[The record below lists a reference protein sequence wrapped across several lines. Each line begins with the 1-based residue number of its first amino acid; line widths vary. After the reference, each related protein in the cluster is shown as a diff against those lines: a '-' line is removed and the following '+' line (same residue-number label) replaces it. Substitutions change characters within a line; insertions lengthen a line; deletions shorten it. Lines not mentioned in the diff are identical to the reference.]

1 MVYFL
6 FLLLVPAEP
15 RFTLTP
21 ESVTTKT
28 GARVTLEC
36 EADGNP
42 LPHIWWKRNGQPLSE
57 TNRIYLSDDDIEL
70 TIEHIKESDSGEF
83 GGGGGC
89 PHFFYYVRVGGS
101 SEQVFSLLLLHFPVA
116 L

>member
-1 MVYFL
+1 MYQNSRMYVHIFITGIVSL
-6 FLLLVPAEP
+6 PPLTAPP
-15 RFTLTP
+15 QFTVAP

-28 GARVTLEC
+28 GSRVTLEC

-70 TIEHIKESDSGEF
+70 TIEHVKESDAGEF
-83 GGGGGC
+83 Y
-89 PHFFYYVRVGGS
+89 HLADRLV
-101 SEQVFSLLLLHFPVA
+101 
-116 L
+116 